1 MVNASIAEIAQIVG
15 GRLQGVNNP
24 GASVSG
30 GVSMDTLTLCEGD
43 IFAAFVGERV
53 DGHDYVPVALE
64 KGASLVLSTR
74 EVEAPSIIVADM
86 LEALTVLAR
95 ELLRRERSRRSD
107 LTVLAVTGSAGKT
120 STKDLLGELCASEG
134 ETIAP
139 AGSFNNELGLPLT
152 VLGSNES
159 TRFLVLEMGARGI
172 GHIAHLTGI
181 APPDISLALNIGSAH
196 AGEFG
201 GIEATQR
208 AKSEIVAALAP
219 TGRAILN
226 ATDPRVRAMA
236 DICAAPVVFWGS
248 EDSPVRAENV
258 TLNSAGAAG
267 FELVV
272 EPGMK
277 TLHGGEIAAFR
288 GHVQLSLLGKHQVDN
303 ALAAV
308 AAALVAGVTAEKA
321 VAVLAKAQPRSRYR
335 MEVSERS
342 DGVTIINDA
351 YNANP
356 ESMLAALE
364 TLSHLGKE
372 RRTVA
377 VLGPMLE
384 LGDESA
390 KEHRKIGRAAAELGV
405 SLLVSVGAPEIS
417 EGALEVPGYAERTL
431 YVPDNDAA
439 RDILETTVKPGDVVL
454 FKSSHGARLFTLG
467 ESLATLMDGETEE

>member
-15 GRLQGVNNP
+15 GRIHGVNNP

-30 GVSMDTLTLCEGD
+30 AVSIDTRTLREGD

-74 EVEAPSIIVADM
+74 EVAAPSIVVPDM

-95 ELLRRERSRRSD
+95 ELLRRERSRRHD

-120 STKDLLGELCASEG
+120 STKDLLGELCATSG

-152 VLGSNES
+152 VLGINET

-172 GHIAHLTGI
+172 GHIAHLTDI

-201 GIEATQR
+201 GIEFTQR
-208 AKSEIVAALAP
+208 AKSEIISALSPA
-219 TGRAILN
+219 GRAILN

-236 DICAAPVVFWGS
+236 DVSAAPVIFWGDT
-248 EDSPVRAENV
+248 DSPVRAENV
-258 TLNSAGAAG
+258 TLNEAGAPG
-267 FELVV
+267 FELIV
-272 EPGMK
+272 EPGMT
-277 TLHGGEIAAFR
+277 TLQGEEISPYR
-288 GHVQLSLLGKHQVDN
+288 GHVQLSLLGKHQVAN

-308 AAALVAGVTAEKA
+308 AAALVAGVSAQNA
-321 VAVLAKAQPRSRYR
+321 VEVLAKAQPRSRYR

-356 ESMLAALE
+356 DSMRAALE

-377 VLGPMLE
+377 VLGTMLE
-384 LGDESA
+384 LGEESA
-390 KEHRKIGRAAAELGV
+390 EEHRKIGREAADLGV
-405 SLLVSVGAPEIS
+405 SLLLSVGSREIY
-417 EGALEVPGYAERTL
+417 EGALEVTGYAERTL
-431 YVPDNDAA
+431 YAPDNDAA